1 MNPFRT
7 FGEQAIVFSIGR
19 NESDIDKMSDDSS
32 DLMQLSGET
41 RISVNVQQ
49 ISSRFQSMQVAAKEI
64 LKKCEQAVGDHRL
77 YLDKYNQ
84 CASWLTTAQE
94 KFATCSGDKEQDDL
108 STIEQKIKILGQIL
122 AEQQQGT
129 SMYNRVQEMG
139 EKLYATTAVEGREAV
154 RIQMQELQTAMESFY
169 DNVASKERE
178 HQAKRSR

>member
-1 MNPFRT
+1 
-7 FGEQAIVFSIGR
+7 
-19 NESDIDKMSDDSS
+19 MSDDSS

-64 LKKCEQAVGDHRL
+64 LKKCEQAVNDHRL

-84 CASWLTTAQE
+84 CTLWLTAAQD
-94 KFATCSGDKEQDDL
+94 KFNATGPGDGEHDDL
-108 STIEQKIKILGQIL
+108 STIENKIHVLEQIS
-122 AEQQQGT
+122 AEQQQAT

-139 EKLYATTAVEGREAV
+139 EKLYATTAVEGRETV

-178 HQAKRSR
+178 QQAKRSR

>member
-1 MNPFRT
+1 MNPFDQ
-7 FGEQAIVFSIGR
+7 QAIVFSIGR

-84 CASWLTTAQE
+84 CASWLTAAQE
-94 KFATCSGDKEQDDL
+94 KFATTCSGDGEQDDL
-108 STIEQKIKILGQIL
+108 STIEQKIKILEQIL
-122 AEQQQGT
+122 IEQQQGT